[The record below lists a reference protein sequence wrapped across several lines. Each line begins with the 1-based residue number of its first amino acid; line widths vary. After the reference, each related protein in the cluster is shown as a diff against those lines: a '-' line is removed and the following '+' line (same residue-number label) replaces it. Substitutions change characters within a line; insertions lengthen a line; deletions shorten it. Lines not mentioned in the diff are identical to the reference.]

1 MDRLD
6 RIEAGI
12 LALQESQTRTDA
24 QLAKTDAQLAK
35 TDAQLA
41 RTDEKLR
48 ETNRIMSNIG
58 INLGSVAEE
67 FFYYALLEKKT
78 LGNVAFDDIRYNV
91 FSKTKKL
98 EDEFDIVMFNGNSVG
113 IIEVKHK
120 VHPNDIE
127 VLKSK
132 KLRNFKLL
140 FPDYA
145 DSKFILGVAGMSI
158 PADTAKLAKEEGMV
172 VLRQKGDLLEVDED
186 AIKWY

>member
-24 QLAKTDAQLAK
+24 QLAKTD
-35 TDAQLA
+35 
-41 RTDEKLR
+41 EKLR
-48 ETNRIMSNIG
+48 ETNRILSNIG
-58 INLGSVAEE
+58 INLGSLAEE
-67 FFYYALLEKKT
+67 FFYYALMEKKT
-78 LGNVAFDDIRYNV
+78 LGNITFDDIRYNV
-91 FSKTKKL
+91 FSKTQKL

-158 PADTAKLAKEEGMV
+158 PADTAKLAKAEGMV

>member
-24 QLAKTDAQLAK
+24 QLAKTD
-35 TDAQLA
+35 
-41 RTDEKLR
+41 EKLR
-48 ETNRIMSNIG
+48 ETNLILSNIG

-67 FFYYALLEKKT
+67 FFYYALMEKKT
-78 LGNVAFDDIRYNV
+78 LGNITFDDIRYNV

-145 DSKFILGVAGMSI
+145 DSKFILGVASMSI
-158 PADTAKLAKEEGMV
+158 PADTAKLAKAEGMV